1 MKRKL
6 FAIILFTAVL
16 MLVRIGVSAENSDS
30 IQSLVSE
37 FQKETGCKDVS
48 VVVYE
53 NGEASFYGDSGGLYQ
68 IGSMTKAFTGLAIQK
83 LIIEGKLSADDKIS
97 DLIPGFEAYYGS
109 EKVDITVQNLL
120 DQKSGLTNNEKDYPS
135 ATEEMSLEEWAES
148 MSGKELKSAPGS
160 EYSYSNVNYNLLGLM
175 IEKVSGM
182 TCKDYMEKEIL
193 DPLGLKNTYV
203 GMPNDDRIIEGAR
216 LGYRHAFE
224 YSIPV
229 KEASIPAGYFY
240 SNAEDMAGWIKIWM
254 LEEEVPEEF
263 KEAIKL
269 TKEQL
274 DAEGDYTSGWE
285 MFSDDVI
292 GHSGGTP
299 NYSSRI
305 VFSDKEKCGVCVLT
319 NLNVAA
325 STDSLCNNIFNLLTD
340 KEQGNITTDIW
351 TIFDTIFTV
360 LSIVGILLFIGIFF
374 VKNRI
379 VLWVTD
385 AFLIILLTLIL
396 ILFPVIFGA
405 GLKAILFTWA
415 PLSLSGGLLI
425 MILNIVFIS
434 IKFVTVKKYANHNKA
449 G

>member
-16 MLVRIGVSAENSDS
+16 MLARIGVSAENSDS

-53 NGEASFYGDSGGLYQ
+53 NGEASFYGDSEGLYQ

-83 LIIEGKLSADDKIS
+83 LIIEGKLSSDDNVS
-97 DLIPGFEAYYGS
+97 DLITGFEAYYGP
-109 EKVDITVQNLL
+109 EKVDITVQDLL
-120 DQKSGLTNNEKDYPS
+120 DQKSGFTNNEKDYPS
-135 ATEEMSLEEWAES
+135 ATEEMSLEEWADS
-148 MSGKELKSAPGS
+148 ISGRQLKSMPGS
-160 EYSYSNVNYNLLGLM
+160 EYSYSNVNYNILGLM
-175 IEKVSGM
+175 IEKVTGM
-182 TCKDYMEKEIL
+182 TYKDYMEKEIL
-193 DPLGLKNTYV
+193 APLGLRNTFV
-203 GMPNDDRIIEGAR
+203 GTPNDDRIIEGAR

-240 SNAEDMAGWIKIWM
+240 SNAIDMSKWIKIWM
-254 LEEEVPEEF
+254 LEEEIPEDFE
-263 KEAIKL
+263 EAIKL
-269 TKEQL
+269 TREQL

-285 MFSDDVI
+285 MFSGDVI

-325 STDSLCNNIFNLLTD
+325 STDSLCNNIFDLLTD
-340 KEQGNITTDIW
+340 KEQGNIATDIW
-351 TIFDTIFTV
+351 TIFDTIFTA
-360 LSIVGILLFIGIFF
+360 LSIVSILLFIGVIF

-379 VLWVTD
+379 VLAVSD
-385 AFLIILLTLIL
+385 AFLIILFALMI
-396 ILFPVIFGA
+396 ILFPIIFGA

-425 MILNIVFIS
+425 MMLNIVFIS
-434 IKFVTVKKYANHNKA
+434 IKSVMVIKNANHNKA